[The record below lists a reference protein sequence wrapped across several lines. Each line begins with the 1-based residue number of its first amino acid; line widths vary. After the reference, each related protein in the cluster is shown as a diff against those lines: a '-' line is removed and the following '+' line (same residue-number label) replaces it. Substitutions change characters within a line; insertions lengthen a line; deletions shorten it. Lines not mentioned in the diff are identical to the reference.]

1 MPYLSNILCA
11 AGAALALAAC
21 ADQTTAPDATSL
33 PTGALPVANPSAVK
47 FWEAGSSVAWNG
59 TARELILARPFNPF
73 FELRVLTYLS
83 LAQYNAIIAAENS
96 KTPGTHPSR
105 AGAAAGASVVV
116 LKDFF
121 STPAETDVIDARLA
135 AQAAGPAWP
144 GEQHQDFA
152 AGEAIGTGVGEG
164 VVAYAHSDNTG
175 VLPPPPALTGPG
187 YWTGSA
193 PVPGLFGTR
202 PLALTSADQFRP
214 PPAPTFGSV
223 DFLSALAEIRLL
235 SDTRTPEQLAQ
246 AQLWAP
252 RVARY
257 QNEIAAELIVS
268 HHRSERDAAHIL
280 ALANTAAFDASIAC
294 WDAKF
299 TYWYIRPSQVDPLIT
314 LPIGL
319 PNHPSYTSGHSCVTA
334 AYSEVLG
341 QTFPDE
347 RPRLD
352 ANVEAAGLSRMYAGI
367 HYRFDIVAGQL
378 LGRQVAQYVLTTD
391 VTGHEPIPLN

>member
-1 MPYLSNILCA
+1 MSKILLA
-11 AGAALALAAC
+11 AGAALSLARC
-21 ADQTTAPDATSL
+21 ADQPTAPDATSSL
-33 PTGALPVANPSAVK
+33 PTGGTSLPSAAK

-59 TARELILARPFNPF
+59 IARELILARPFNPF

-96 KTPGTHPSR
+96 KTPGAHPSR

-121 STPAETDVIDARLA
+121 STPAEADVIDARLA
-135 AQAAGPAWP
+135 AQVAGPVWP
-144 GEQHQDFA
+144 GEKHQDFA
-152 AGEAIGTGVGEG
+152 AGEVIGRAVGEG

-175 VLPPPPALTGPG
+175 VLPPPPPLTGPG
-187 YWTGSA
+187 YWTGTA
-193 PVPGLFGTR
+193 PVPALFGTR
-202 PLALTSADQFRP
+202 PLALTSADQFQP
-214 PPAPTFGSV
+214 PPAPAFGSP

-235 SDTRTPEQLAQ
+235 SDTRTPAQLAQ

-252 RVARY
+252 RVARF
-257 QNEIAAELIVS
+257 QNEIASELIVS

-280 ALANTAAFDASIAC
+280 TLANTAAFDATIGC

-319 PNHPSYTSGHSCVTA
+319 PNHPSYPSGHSCVTA
-334 AYSEVLG
+334 AYSEILG
-341 QTFPDE
+341 QAFPHE
-347 RPRLD
+347 RPQLE

-367 HYRFDIVAGQL
+367 HYRFDIAAGQL
-378 LGRQVAQYVLTTD
+378 LGRQVADYVLKTD
-391 VTGHEPIPLN
+391 VTGHEPIPLD